1 MSFICRPLQCPHI
14 PHVVGERHMHFRAA
28 SAVRVTLRCPRLHP
42 CHAPNSTAT
51 HPVSPGIQT
60 CPHIRTPH
68 ARPLPAVECTIGIE
82 LRDHYELQISRILS
96 SLLHNVNPARQ
107 LPLHWEPAEKPGP
120 LARRAILP
128 HGEAQRCHVE
138 KGPPPGG
145 ESVPN
150 PQRSRMLPD
159 QHLSFR

>member
-1 MSFICRPLQCPHI
+1 LFISHHI
-14 PHVVGERHMHFRAA
+14 AIVKSADHVAHRK
-28 SAVRVTLRCPRLHP
+28 
-42 CHAPNSTAT
+42 
-51 HPVSPGIQT
+51 
-60 CPHIRTPH
+60 
-68 ARPLPAVECTIGIE
+68 
-82 LRDHYELQISRILS
+82 
-96 SLLHNVNPARQ
+96 
-107 LPLHWEPAEKPGP
+107 PAEKPGP

-150 PQRSRMLPD
+150 PQRIHILPD